1 MKTLFPHQQIS
12 LFLAALLLVV
22 PLFSACSD
30 DATTSP
36 DASPAAEKYIQET
49 SLVDLFRADATSCA
63 EASAKDCFSNLDC
76 PTERRCQSLDG
87 AGAVVCC
94 LPGARG
100 TKQAGETCTQ
110 ETDCASAV
118 CIGKGAS
125 ASVCSK
131 DCASA
136 DDCPAGMKDCKAI
149 AFSGSAQK
157 WCFPQ

>member
-1 MKTLFPHQQIS
+1 MKAFLPHWQIV
-12 LFLAALLLVV
+12 LILLTFLVAV
-22 PLFSACSD
+22 PLLGACSD

-36 DASPAAEKYIQET
+36 DASPAAEKHVPEA
-49 SLVDLFRADATSCA
+49 SLVDLFRADAASCA
-63 EASAKDCFSNLDC
+63 EISAKDCFSNLDC
-76 PTERRCQSLDG
+76 SAERRCQSVDG

-118 CIGKGAS
+118 CIAKGAG
-125 ASVCSK
+125 ASLCSK
-131 DCASA
+131 DCTSA
-136 DDCPAGMKDCKAI
+136 DDCPAGMKDCKTI
-149 AFSGSAQK
+149 AFSGSAQM